1 MLDYQYQFKYFIRF
15 KMKNID
21 NINLK
26 SLEKYAFDQDSN
38 RNKTDNLYMI
48 PNVRK

>member
-21 NINLK
+21 NEDLK
-26 SLEKYAFDQDSN
+26 SIEKYAFDQDSS
-38 RNKTDNLYMI
+38 
-48 PNVRK
+48 RKKFIICI